1 MALAGAVS
9 GLQLSYV
16 DGVRGSDVE
25 DRTLPAD
32 ALDRRILPGNKGS
45 WRAHMNA
52 LRTWVTLPS
61 STSGRLTREP
71 SRIVERNISTALI
84 LEDDVDWDVR
94 VKSQMQSFA
103 LASRI
108 FVQPVTGRSHAISK
122 VYTPEPG
129 TTSTS
134 EDLKPA
140 KDRNVLP
147 VRSAPAYDKPVVSP
161 YGDAFD
167 VLWLGHCGTEFPAH
181 PPALSRQHE
190 GFSGPGAGRPAQ
202 LPLLRVTAARDATVP
217 APRHLRPHPFA
228 NPDAMAEQ
236 FAAHTRVV
244 HAASATACTLAYA
257 VSQAG
262 ARRLLRQF
270 ALETFTTG
278 WDLMLGAWC
287 DGLYMERGGGR
298 GRGAKGERTPVCL
311 AVQPPLFSHYLDEA
325 KGSDI
330 QAQGGGYLHKTGSQ
344 YIRLS
349 VRANLRRLVEGSE
362 EKDLVDQWPDED
374 V

>member
-1 MALAGAVS
+1 M
-9 GLQLSYV
+9 
-16 DGVRGSDVE
+16 
-25 DRTLPAD
+25 
-32 ALDRRILPGNKGS
+32 
-45 WRAHMNA
+45 
-52 LRTWVTLPS
+52 
-61 STSGRLTREP
+61 
-71 SRIVERNISTALI
+71 ERNISTALI

-94 VKSQMQSFA
+94 LKAQMQSFA

-108 FVQPVTGRSHAISK
+108 FVQPVTGQKHAISK
-122 VYTPEPG
+122 AYTPAPG

-140 KDRNVLP
+140 KDRHLLP
-147 VRSAPAYDKPVVSP
+147 VHSAPAYDRPVVSP

-167 VLWLGHCGTEFPAH
+167 VLWLGHCGTAFPAH
-181 PPALSRQHE
+181 PPPAASQHH
-190 GFSGPGAGRPAQ
+190 GGVAAPPGTGKPAQ
-202 LPLLRVTAARDATVP
+202 LPLLRVTLPRDATVP
-217 APRHLRPHPFA
+217 AARHLRPHPFA
-228 NPDAMAEQ
+228 GPDALAELQ
-236 FAAHTRVV
+236 LPPHTRVV
-244 HAASATACTLAYA
+244 HAASATTCTLAYA

-270 ALETFTTG
+270 ALETFSTG

-287 DGLYMERGGGR
+287 DGLYMEHRGGAGGAGGR
-298 GRGAKGERTPVCL
+298 EERTPVCL
-311 AVQPPLFSHYLDEA
+311 TVQPPLFSHYMDEG

-344 YIRLS
+344 YVRLS
-349 VRANLRRLVEGSE
+349 VKRNLRRLVEEGWE